1 MVAVSLNYTKV
12 WSHVPSGERGTF
24 ELFLGLLLILLVSEG
39 RDRPAR
45 GLITGFFAALF
56 AYTFIV
62 SPEAAASRA
71 ALLLIR

>member
-1 MVAVSLNYTKV
+1 VSLNYTRV

-24 ELFLGLLLILLVSEG
+24 ELFLGLLLILLVADP
-39 RDRPAR
+39 RDGQAR
-45 GLITGFFAALF
+45 RSLTAFFAALA

-62 SPEAAASRA
+62 SPEAGASRA